1 MCRSKGP
8 SAAETRAQ
16 TEANERLAKAEAERI
31 KAEQAKAQ
39 QEADAKTLAE
49 QVAQANADQ
58 ARRARNRTLLA
69 GIASEEGQMPA
80 DQNVFTT
87 DNIDLEDPDAPSV
100 KKAKR
105 ASTLVASGF

>member
-1 MCRSKGP
+1 MCGSKGP

-69 GIASEEGQMPA
+69 GVASEEGQIAA
-80 DQNVFTT
+80 DQNIFTT